1 MKIARHAKI
10 IDLISRNDVETH
22 EELADLLNG
31 EGFRVT
37 QATVSRDIRELKLT
51 KISLNDGRQKY
62 AVMQASGENM
72 NEKYLRILKDGFLSM
87 DMAQNLL
94 VVKTVSGMAMAVA
107 ASIDATQWPEVSGCI
122 AGDDTIMCANR
133 SVDDTLIVM
142 EKIRKIVGEPNN

>member
-1 MKIARHAKI
+1 MKKKRQDTILSLIAA
-10 IDLISRNDVETH
+10 
-22 EELADLLNG
+22 EEIPTQEVLR
-31 EGFRVT
+31 ERMEEHGFAVT
-37 QATVSRDIRELKLT
+37 QATLSRDIRELKLT

-107 ASIDATQWPEVSGCI
+107 ASIDAMQWPEVAGCI